1 MGMRTTIC
9 KGLTAGALGALT
21 LTASLTFTTDA
32 RADEVSPTGK
42 GIVGGALLGG
52 EVVMITESLFKVE
65 SGWAYV
71 IGGGL
76 GAVGGG
82 VGGYFIEQSSTNG
95 KVPVYLL
102 AGGLALIIPTIVL
115 TLNATRYHPSENATE
130 DRAPTNSPAADP
142 GKIGGSVIAPSSSP
156 APGAVAPGPGASPAP
171 ATPAAPVPPDAPQSL
186 LDVWTSPE
194 ASQLRIGVPVP
205 EVRPVYSMAEQK
217 KYGMTAQTE
226 LRMPIFRL
234 SF

>member
-1 MGMRTTIC
+1 MGMRTTIY
-9 KGLTAGALGALT
+9 KGLSGLTLSAAFGALT
-21 LTASLTFTTDA
+21 LTATDA

-52 EVVMITESLFKVE
+52 EVVMITESLFHVE

-82 VGGYFIEQSSTNG
+82 IGGYFIEQGSTNG

-115 TLNATRYHPSENATE
+115 TLNATRYHPAENATE
-130 DRAPTNSPAADP
+130 DHAPTNSPAADP
-142 GKIGGSVIAPSSSP
+142 GKIGGSVVSPSSSSP
-156 APGAVAPGPGASPAP
+156 VQAAPGPGASPA
-171 ATPAAPVPPDAPQSL
+171 APAAPVPPSAPQSL

-194 ASQLRIGVPVP
+194 LSQVRIGVPVP

-226 LRMPIFRL
+226 LRMPLFRL
-234 SF
+234 TF

>member
-1 MGMRTTIC
+1 MTGIALGVAFGAMS
-9 KGLTAGALGALT
+9 LTA
-21 LTASLTFTTDA
+21 TDA

-82 VGGYFIEQSSTNG
+82 IGGYFIEQSSTNG

-130 DRAPTNSPAADP
+130 DHAPTNTAPAADP
-142 GKIGGSVIAPSSSP
+142 GKIGGSVVSPSP
-156 APGAVAPGPGASPAP
+156 APAQTPASAAPGPGASPA
-171 ATPAAPVPPDAPQSL
+171 APAAPVPPQAPQSL

-194 ASQLRIGVPVP
+194 LSQVRIGVPVP

-226 LRMPIFRL
+226 LRMPLFRL
-234 SF
+234 TF